1 MNIKKVVSFI
11 LSAVIT
17 LSITTPYLAKNETV
31 VAVGNTAPPTF
42 MESEPEIIADSSL
55 GSFIVKAMKSE
66 DIVEAGE
73 QDSEVQ
79 YSGDYGIE
87 DITYDP
93 DTNTLSLFTWQE
105 QDCTAIVGFY
115 TDDGKRMYSS
125 EKVNISQGSE
135 VTTIIPDTSKLP
147 GNFLIEAYLIN
158 DQLMP
163 LSNSYV
169 YNKMTREMQEILAKT
184 VNDFDPSLVVQID
197 ETDDTNNFYVLSEG
211 TILIDST
218 SDTNTIVSAD
228 FETGTYVFSNIDDSM
243 RDLAVGDIFSVAT
256 DEGVIAA
263 EIEDITIDSDTAT
276 IVGTSDKEELFQ
288 FIKINTSEMDS
299 SLFEGYT
306 LDMSQADEGVSL
318 SDKSFD
324 ETPVPEEESTDT
336 ETDSISGQAKADYP
350 YMAIKDKAEIRN
362 MAPKIVSLKGDD
374 QASVSLKAEPT
385 FTIAE
390 KKGGAS
396 GNGIS
401 GKINFVVS
409 VPIEIKAEFYFS
421 LGYSSFELKSG
432 YGIKAKGSASIKGE
446 FKIPLASIDFP
457 VAGVLHLGLIPQF
470 VIEGNAEASVTVQ
483 KSFSAGFKWDTNTW
497 ELKKSD
503 GLKLEV
509 EDKLELNLESSLFI
523 GIEFEFTGYILT
535 KKTCSVSFPLDVG
548 VKIKAKLPIAFL
560 KITDT
565 NGVKKGDTSE
575 WAFLHLAEGSTEESP
590 DTLYNCDSFVEID
603 ADIQIELS
611 GDLAIAD
618 YAWNPWRDKMKIKA
632 EILEYTKNIGK
643 FYFVTYPDKATGRIK
658 WDFGKWDS
666 LKGKDYILYKTT
678 VTVYDQERQPLSG
691 VLVNNTIT
699 TDAEG
704 KVVYYLPP
712 GIYEFNCSYYGQPG
726 KKRIEITNKSR
737 KVSLIIGD
745 DSSASGSD
753 SPYKPGNQYEPT
765 DPRSPE
771 AQNSLK
777 YLFWE
782 ENDEGGITITD
793 CDESAVRITIP
804 REIDG
809 KPVTRIGD
817 WAFVSHY
824 SLTSITIPDSVTSI
838 GMCALYECESLT
850 SITIPDSVTSIGE
863 SAFAL
868 CYNLTSITIP
878 DSVTSIGD
886 GAFFQCESL
895 TSITIPD
902 SVTFIADNTFCLCC
916 NLTDVSLP
924 SGVTS
929 IGSSAFEG
937 CNNLTDIIIPSS
949 VRVICNEAFRRC
961 DSLTSITIPDS
972 VTNIGGEA
980 FKDCE
985 SLRSITIKNPN
996 CTIDD
1001 YKWTICNRYDSKTDE
1016 CFFTGTIYGYEGS
1029 TAQAYAERYGYNFE
1043 PIGEASA
1050 KVLAATHMP
1059 RIKADA
1065 PNEVEYTFTQEVTEP
1080 DIYNFYVFA
1089 DENADDLLAGGN
1101 LLYITQVQVTPDNL
1115 IVEIPHILGSDCP
1128 DKAERLVRFEAPE
1141 PDTTGEEEDDPEET
1155 TPVTS
1160 TTEKPVTTT
1169 TTADVAETTTTTTS
1183 GTTTAMTATES
1194 GTSTTVSTTGS
1205 TTTLTATTTTGTGEE
1220 STTTTASTIGSTTT
1234 TTVYTTS
1241 TKESTTAST
1250 TTTSATTETTDTTTA
1265 STKAS
1270 TTDTTTD
1277 EPVSTTTTGTTTEQP
1292 DADLG
1297 DVNEDGKVDA
1307 KDASMVLVAYA
1318 KVSTGSEDGLTEK
1331 QRKAADVNNDGKVD
1345 AKDASSML
1353 AYYALVS
1360 TASGDIPSMKEFM
1373 TPKQT

>member
-1 MNIKKVVSFI
+1 MDIKKVVSFI
-11 LSAVIT
+11 LSAVMT
-17 LSITTPYLAKNETV
+17 LSFTTPYLAKNGTV
-31 VAVGNTAPPTF
+31 VAVSNAAPPTF

-55 GSFIVKAMKSE
+55 GNFIVKAMKSE

-105 QDCTAIVGFY
+105 QDCSAIVGFY

-135 VTTIIPDTSKLP
+135 VTTINPDTSKLP

-158 DQLMP
+158 DKLMP

-169 YNKMTREMQEILAKT
+169 YNKMTKEMQEILAKT

-197 ETDDTNNFYVLSEG
+197 ETDDTNNFYVLNDN
-211 TILIDST
+211 TRLIEST

-228 FETGTYVFSNIDDSM
+228 FETGTYIFSNIDDSM
-243 RDLAVGDIFSVAT
+243 RDLAAGDIFSAAT

-263 EIEDITIDSDTAT
+263 EIEAITIDSDTAT

-288 FIKINTSEMDS
+288 FIKINTSELDP

-324 ETPVPEEESTDT
+324 ETPIPEDDPADIEAESV
-336 ETDSISGQAKADYP
+336 SGQESSEYH
-350 YMAIKDKAEIRN
+350 YMAIKSYSPA
-362 MAPKIVSLKGDD
+362 IVNLKGEE
-374 QASVSLKAEPT
+374 QASASLKAEPT
-385 FTIAE
+385 FTIA
-390 KKGGAS
+390 KKEAGAK
-396 GNGIS
+396 GNGFKGTVS
-401 GKINFVVS
+401 FVVS
-409 VPIEIKAEFYFS
+409 MPIEIKAEFYFS

-432 YGIKAKGSASIKGE
+432 YALKAKGSASISGE
-446 FKIPLASIDFP
+446 LKIPLGYMDLP
-457 VAGVLHLGLIPQF
+457 LAGVLHLGLFPKF
-470 VIEGNAEASVTVQ
+470 VVKGSVEASVTYQ
-483 KSFSAGFKWDTNTW
+483 KSFSAGFKWDTNTR
-497 ELKKSD
+497 ELDKCD
-503 GLKLEV
+503 GLKVKV
-509 EDKLELNLESSLFI
+509 EDKLEVNLEATFFI
-523 GIEFEFTGYILT
+523 GLELDFKGYIISI
-535 KKTCSVSFPLDVG
+535 KTCSVSFPLDVG
-548 VKIKAKLPIAFL
+548 VRIKAKLPIAFL
-560 KITDT
+560 KVTDT
-565 NGVKKGDTSE
+565 NGLEKGETSE
-575 WAFLHLAEGSTEESP
+575 GAFLHLVEGSTEEAP
-590 DTLYNCDSFVEID
+590 DTLYNCDAFVEID
-603 ADIQIELS
+603 IDIQIKLS
-611 GDLAIAD
+611 GELKIAD
-618 YAWNPWRDKMKIKA
+618 YDWNPFKDKMKIKSD
-632 EILEYTKNIGK
+632 ILEYTKNIGK
-643 FYFVTYPDKATGRIK
+643 FYFVKYPDKATGK
-658 WDFGKWDS
+658 NKYDFGKWGT

-678 VTVYDQERQPLSG
+678 VTVYDKERQPLSG
-691 VLVNNTIT
+691 VLVNNTIA

-737 KVSLIIGD
+737 KISLIIGD

-804 REIDG
+804 REING

-817 WAFVSHY
+817 WAFNSCY

-838 GMCALYECESLT
+838 GIGALYECESLT
-850 SITIPDSVTSIGE
+850 SITIPDSVTNIGE

-886 GAFFQCESL
+886 GAFSQCDSL

-902 SVTFIADNTFCLCC
+902 SVTFIAYGTFCLCC

-924 SGVTS
+924 SGATS
-929 IGSSAFEG
+929 IGSRAFEG

-949 VRVICNEAFRRC
+949 VGGIWNEAFRGC

-996 CTIDD
+996 CTIDG
-1001 YKWTICNRYDSKTDE
+1001 YEQTICNRYDSETDE

-1043 PIGEASA
+1043 PIGGASSKTLTA
-1050 KVLAATHMP
+1050 SSMP
-1059 RIKADA
+1059 RINADA
-1065 PNEVEYTFTQEVTEP
+1065 PKEVECNFTQEVTEP

-1101 LLYITQVQVTPDNL
+1101 LLYITQVQVTEDNL
-1115 IVEIPHILGSDCP
+1115 TVEIPYILGSDYP
-1128 DKAERLVRFEAPE
+1128 DKVERLVRFEAPE

-1160 TTEKPVTTT
+1160 TTDKPVTST
-1169 TTADVAETTTTTTS
+1169 TTAIETKPTNTTVTTID
-1183 GTTTAMTATES
+1183 
-1194 GTSTTVSTTGS
+1194 TTVSNAVS
-1205 TTTLTATTTTGTGEE
+1205 TTAATSSTVTHESATDTTATTDSGQETQ
-1220 STTTTASTIGSTTT
+1220 
-1234 TTVYTTS
+1234 TTS
-1241 TKESTTAST
+1241 I
-1250 TTTSATTETTDTTTA
+1250 
-1265 STKAS
+1265 
-1270 TTDTTTD
+1270 
-1277 EPVSTTTTGTTTEQP
+1277 
-1292 DADLG
+1292 G
-1297 DVNEDGKVDA
+1297 DINSDGVVDSS
-1307 KDASMVLVAYA
+1307 DASEILMIYA
-1318 KVSTGSEDGLTEK
+1318 QVSTGGGDVPEETKAIADINGDGL
-1331 QRKAADVNNDGKVD
+1331 VD
-1345 AKDASSML
+1345 SSDASL
-1353 AYYALVS
+1353 ILEYYAYVS
-1360 TASGDIPSMKEFM
+1360 TGGGDSAEEYFGKSA
-1373 TPKQT
+1373 